1 MASSSAGWC
10 GVCNRKVTQR
20 NNIRPGAHFF
30 CRLGE
35 EAWHAIWRTVD
46 GIDVME
52 STNVTVTHAIGIGLD
67 DLFSTKTWAD
77 TTDLYNTVPGT
88 ARPLSNVTFDDLV
101 SWTYCYGVKVDQGV
115 VQSQDGVTF
124 QYVVVYDA
132 AAGIGVHH
140 KYGAAS
146 ATDIKFDDIDIER
159 LSYSNDSNRTW
170 LAMMTGRTQ
179 GIGPVTGVTISNV
192 KSAMP
197 APPPHASTAC
207 PAPPSAGSR
216 RATS

>member
-1 MASSSAGWC
+1 
-10 GVCNRKVTQR
+10 V
-20 NNIRPGAHFF
+20 
-30 CRLGE
+30 
-35 EAWHAIWRTVD
+35 
-46 GIDVME
+46 
-52 STNVTVTHAIGIGLD
+52 
-67 DLFSTKTWAD
+67 
-77 TTDLYNTVPGT
+77 
-88 ARPLSNVTFDDLV
+88 
-101 SWTYCYGVKVDQGV
+101 
-115 VQSQDGVTF
+115 
-124 QYVVVYDA
+124 
-132 AAGIGVHH
+132 GIGVHH